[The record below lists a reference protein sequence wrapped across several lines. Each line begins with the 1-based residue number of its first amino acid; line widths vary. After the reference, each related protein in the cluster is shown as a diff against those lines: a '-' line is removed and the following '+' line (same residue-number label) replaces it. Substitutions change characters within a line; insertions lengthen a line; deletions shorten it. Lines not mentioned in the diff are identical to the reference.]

1 MSALSDEKKRW
12 CAALLIS
19 FAIHGALIFALNGAQ
34 KKEEKRPEPVMNVRL
49 VFAPEPPLRKSGGAP
64 KAETNAKAAP
74 QPKKAEIKKQ
84 PRAEALKK
92 SVKAAPVKEI
102 KEISDKPAE
111 SVEES
116 APTTEGYSGAQ
127 ESGAAESS
135 AAGAGGA
142 GSGGFG
148 GGTGYGSGGVA
159 DVSALTVIHKVIPD
173 YPAFSR
179 KRREEGTVTIIASLA
194 DGAVTA
200 AEVEKGSGFAR
211 LDMAA
216 LRAVKGWRFAHDGK
230 IRVRIPFAFKIK

>member
-84 PRAEALKK
+84 PRAEAPKK

-135 AAGAGGA
+135 AAG
-142 GSGGFG
+142 G

-200 AEVEKGSGFAR
+200 AEVEKGSGFER

>member
-84 PRAEALKK
+84 PRAEAPKK

-135 AAGAGGA
+135 AAG
-142 GSGGFG
+142 G

-200 AEVEKGSGFAR
+200 AEVENGSGFER
-211 LDMAA
+211 LDTAA

>member
-84 PRAEALKK
+84 PRAEAPKK

-135 AAGAGGA
+135 AAG
-142 GSGGFG
+142 G

-159 DVSALTVIHKVIPD
+159 DFSALTVIHKVIPD

-200 AEVEKGSGFAR
+200 AEVENGSGFER
-211 LDMAA
+211 LDTAA

>member
-1 MSALSDEKKRW
+1 MSALSEEKKRW
-12 CAALLIS
+12 GAALLIS
-19 FAIHGALIFALNGAQ
+19 LAIHGALIFALNGAQ

-64 KAETNAKAAP
+64 KAETNDKTAP
-74 QPKKAEIKKQ
+74 QPKKAEIRKQ
-84 PRAEALKK
+84 PRTEAPKK
-92 SVKAAPVKEI
+92 SVKSAPVKEI
-102 KEISDKPAE
+102 KEISEKPAK

-116 APTTEGYSGAQ
+116 VPATEEYSGAQ

-135 AAGAGGA
+135 AAGAGGV
-142 GSGGFG
+142 GSGGF

-179 KRREEGTVTIIASLA
+179 KRREEGTVTIIASLT
-194 DGAVTA
+194 DGAVTV
-200 AEVEKGSGFAR
+200 AEVEKGSGFER

-216 LRAVKGWRFAHDGK
+216 LHAVKGWRFAHDGK

>member
-84 PRAEALKK
+84 PRAEAPKK

-135 AAGAGGA
+135 AAGD
-142 GSGGFG
+142 

-200 AEVEKGSGFAR
+200 AEVENGSGFER
-211 LDMAA
+211 LDTAA

>member
-84 PRAEALKK
+84 PRAEAPKK

-135 AAGAGGA
+135 AAG
-142 GSGGFG
+142 G

-200 AEVEKGSGFAR
+200 AEVENGSGFKR
-211 LDMAA
+211 LDTAA

>member
-84 PRAEALKK
+84 PRAEAPKK
-92 SVKAAPVKEI
+92 SVKAAPVKDI

-135 AAGAGGA
+135 AAG
-142 GSGGFG
+142 G

-200 AEVEKGSGFAR
+200 AEVENGSGFER
-211 LDMAA
+211 LDTAA